1 MEDIDVL
8 LTDFYGKYNNE
19 VLTEEKRNKIK
30 STYGTD
36 YNTLL
41 KDLYGKYAKEDIS
54 DEKISKIYA
63 TYGLKKKE
71 ESISPNTELVLEPKT
86 TTTSSD
92 LQEGVISEAELFPND
107 KKLTVQT
114 PKEKKSYLS
123 NLFTTLKGGLND
135 FNQMVTSIPESIYD
149 IFALPQNAVAW
160 ATGAKIETSSK
171 KFKDTYKIKNPMLDA
186 YQKEGEKLNK
196 EIESFNQE
204 NYESSSIYENIQ
216 KGNYTDALELTVSGV
231 VRSAP
236 VSVAMMIGGGTMKTA
251 DLMKTGTVVFLNQ
264 NKEEMDNENPDMS
277 EMEKTIKAIGLSGAE
292 TIFESLGTAKIGS
305 VYKDIIKKEGTE
317 KGAKIFR
324 EGLVN
329 AYKNAIKAYGVV
341 SGTVGE
347 MIEEGATQITQNMIK
362 GKPYM
367 EGVFDAMAIGG
378 ASGAA
383 MTAPISVINAK
394 NKIQKIIKEKQ
405 ASKTMS
411 NESKTKIDE
420 IDNAIETLDKD
431 LQQEIPDS
439 LKETLQ
445 ATKDK
450 LEQEKNNVIESDFEK
465 FKNLPQDQ
473 KEKLGDVEDKLD
485 ALKSE
490 YDEIENN
497 KNLSQ
502 ESKNIL
508 KKEKADQAKKLLQ
521 EKESLLQDDVK
532 ELPSK
537 EQIAIKE
544 EAIKILTEEKQQQ
557 GETDFKINDE
567 EITQKAIE
575 LSKTN
580 PALNETETSTEK
592 GKEQK
597 VLPIENNQEEI
608 TLDALKN
615 DLEGINLD
623 DEAEVETKKVD
634 TENTSLQ
641 ELEGKINNENNNFDF
656 TAKSG
661 NKVVDEKGEPI
672 TVYHTTNVKNI
683 KEFKTSGEI
692 ETLGGRVKNEGAYF
706 TPKKGEYANKGGEE
720 YAVQISI
727 KNPYITTDQIESAI
741 ISPKKKAELVSKG
754 HDGVILM
761 RNGKAAEY
769 IVFDKSQIKLENQT
783 NKETQQKQEVD
794 TKKESVSE
802 LPISNK
808 SSEQEIFD
816 FVNKDLENKKET
828 SKNGNTFI
836 RGEKDGVKYDIQQTS
851 EGNWR
856 VTRIIDKEGK
866 KVYDYIDEIRNETKT
881 QRNIVDDEKVQSRVG
896 INDNK
901 SKDNKVQSAFDN
913 RTGQGEVEVKEGN
926 NTYSI
931 KKESGVLVVKNEKGQ
946 SPSKVTERKILRKYA
961 EDFDFTNG
969 ETYQIP
975 KGATETDILNI
986 DNEIANNS
994 NNPAELAE
1002 VALRTKTNEFINENA
1017 DTDAIQIIEY
1027 IQGNVKRGK
1036 KGDKG
1041 NDGSYVNESDSNNI
1055 TNAIAKTYLKSDG
1068 RGLDVLAQELSNDMG
1083 KEITIQ
1089 DIIDVI
1095 EMYPNGINDV
1105 KKEVRDLYSNPAKKR
1120 FSELTGLPSTDWY
1133 LQKAI
1138 EQAIAKEKLNQ
1149 ELYNNYLLTLTDAE
1163 MQLLN
1168 QEKTDYEKTTYQGS
1182 ESGNEFANTKDSKKE
1197 SRVREIIDTKDGGKE
1212 QIPESI
1218 NLDSKTLINTDNIDA
1233 VYNYFDQID
1242 KYLSDYGK
1250 NNLSSVIIPIPV
1262 LQAAIKAMKLA
1273 VKTAK
1278 VGADI
1283 INAGYKAIIESDWYK
1298 NQNNQEEIKTTIN
1311 DFLKNPTA
1319 ELFDAI
1325 SNKEKN
1331 KSDKRAEKLKAT
1343 TQRLRNQRN
1352 NLIDYKKALIDD
1364 IYDRLKLESLDRLNN
1379 SFKKGIF
1386 KKINGAKTIEA
1397 VDKLADEIDNR
1408 IATEVKK
1415 AIDAKIDK
1423 ILREPKTFLKSING
1437 KPKANKVD
1445 NDTRKIFNSI
1455 IGYFNYSIPELE
1467 KIKSTY
1473 ESNYSQSN
1481 LDSDIDNVI
1490 AVESVLQL
1498 KQADELLSINEQ
1510 EKQDRADAI
1519 SKRRIDKT
1527 IQIPK
1532 INKALQTQ
1540 RILKSI
1546 ELKENAFNDFDAF
1559 LNEGKFKLKE
1569 LVKAEAERL
1578 KNIIEFSVDET
1589 NHRFNKPTKDTKTA
1603 VEYQEYT
1610 TNRFVKF
1617 LSKIKNLKEKIVN
1630 PALLT
1635 FEYVFGYIDHKNNHG
1650 EGKMYNH
1657 FYKNGV
1663 IESEGNH
1670 SKDRAEIQKEIADK
1684 LTEIFKKRI
1693 GDNFF
1698 TKGYKKHKFQKE
1710 VVEKKL
1716 NTGIRKLE
1724 NGERSSQDFPMSYDN
1739 ALAIYQMSKMEENLD
1754 ALELQGFDTV
1764 ALQQLKD
1771 FLGTD
1776 FVAWGDFM
1784 TDFLKSKHAKYN
1796 EVYKAILRTDLPF
1809 TENYFPTK
1817 RDKSEIKV
1825 EINVGDA
1832 QFSLPGVGNGHLKSK
1847 VNSTIKL
1854 DEGASAFNMFQEYI
1868 NSMENFHHYARLS
1881 KDLNAILSNKEFKN
1895 NVEKYDKNAY
1905 DSLISVSHKVLGS
1918 KQQTKIE
1925 KNTNLS
1931 WIYTINSG
1939 ISVGYIA
1946 YRFFTAFKQL
1956 GSLPAYLEQAD
1967 NFKIKYDGKDYFI
1980 PLVGGTLFL
1989 GKMGGKLLNPI
2000 AWRNNMKFFRENSNS
2015 YAERLRQGSIG
2026 DEFVLNL
2033 LNSNNDKLANKVI
2046 KKYVRIGM
2054 KPNQAIDALTIAIGG
2069 KVYYDQQYK
2078 KYIKIM
2084 PKTEAHQ
2091 KAVRDFDVLYRT
2103 TQQSASKSELSELQL
2118 NKGGIASFIT
2128 VFKNSQFGYMRRIFA
2143 SGNNITKRYKRGK
2156 EKYLKQGF
2164 SESKA
2169 TWKAYS
2175 ELKNIETYNDVSNM
2189 VLFATVLPVVWAI
2202 ISKIPK
2208 ILTEGWDD
2216 EEDDK
2221 EVLRSAV
2228 LGGLEGF
2235 PLINDISVFAY
2246 NKAVLEKNWKFES
2259 AIWIKEMQDMLTD
2272 VQKVHDEYDIFSK
2285 EILFVYATELLKWKG
2300 VNFDTQK
2307 NIYDGLE
2314 ELFLDNDADGFDIQ
2328 SIMKIMNAPKVSREK
2343 KENKKEEKK
2352 PVAIPWSTR

>member
-1 MEDIDVL
+1 V
-8 LTDFYGKYNNE
+8 
-19 VLTEEKRNKIK
+19 
-30 STYGTD
+30 
-36 YNTLL
+36 
-41 KDLYGKYAKEDIS
+41 
-54 DEKISKIYA
+54 
-63 TYGLKKKE
+63 
-71 ESISPNTELVLEPKT
+71 
-86 TTTSSD
+86 
-92 LQEGVISEAELFPND
+92 
-107 KKLTVQT
+107 VQ
-114 PKEKKSYLS
+114 
-123 NLFTTLKGGLND
+123 
-135 FNQMVTSIPESIYD
+135 
-149 IFALPQNAVAW
+149 
-160 ATGAKIETSSK
+160 
-171 KFKDTYKIKNPMLDA
+171 
-186 YQKEGEKLNK
+186 
-196 EIESFNQE
+196 
-204 NYESSSIYENIQ
+204 
-216 KGNYTDALELTVSGV
+216 SGV
-231 VRSAP
+231 
-236 VSVAMMIGGGTMKTA
+236 
-251 DLMKTGTVVFLNQ
+251 
-264 NKEEMDNENPDMS
+264 
-277 EMEKTIKAIGLSGAE
+277 
-292 TIFESLGTAKIGS
+292 
-305 VYKDIIKKEGTE
+305 
-317 KGAKIFR
+317 
-324 EGLVN
+324 
-329 AYKNAIKAYGVV
+329 
-341 SGTVGE
+341 
-347 MIEEGATQITQNMIK
+347 
-362 GKPYM
+362 
-367 EGVFDAMAIGG
+367 
-378 ASGAA
+378 
-383 MTAPISVINAK
+383 
-394 NKIQKIIKEKQ
+394 
-405 ASKTMS
+405 
-411 NESKTKIDE
+411 
-420 IDNAIETLDKD
+420 
-431 LQQEIPDS
+431 
-439 LKETLQ
+439 
-445 ATKDK
+445 
-450 LEQEKNNVIESDFEK
+450 
-465 FKNLPQDQ
+465 
-473 KEKLGDVEDKLD
+473 
-485 ALKSE
+485 
-490 YDEIENN
+490 
-497 KNLSQ
+497 
-502 ESKNIL
+502 
-508 KKEKADQAKKLLQ
+508 
-521 EKESLLQDDVK
+521 
-532 ELPSK
+532 
-537 EQIAIKE
+537 
-544 EAIKILTEEKQQQ
+544 
-557 GETDFKINDE
+557 
-567 EITQKAIE
+567 
-575 LSKTN
+575 
-580 PALNETETSTEK
+580 
-592 GKEQK
+592 
-597 VLPIENNQEEI
+597 
-608 TLDALKN
+608 
-615 DLEGINLD
+615 
-623 DEAEVETKKVD
+623 
-634 TENTSLQ
+634 
-641 ELEGKINNENNNFDF
+641 
-656 TAKSG
+656 
-661 NKVVDEKGEPI
+661 
-672 TVYHTTNVKNI
+672 
-683 KEFKTSGEI
+683 
-692 ETLGGRVKNEGAYF
+692 
-706 TPKKGEYANKGGEE
+706 
-720 YAVQISI
+720 
-727 KNPYITTDQIESAI
+727 
-741 ISPKKKAELVSKG
+741 
-754 HDGVILM
+754 
-761 RNGKAAEY
+761 
-769 IVFDKSQIKLENQT
+769 
-783 NKETQQKQEVD
+783 
-794 TKKESVSE
+794 
-802 LPISNK
+802 
-808 SSEQEIFD
+808 
-816 FVNKDLENKKET
+816 
-828 SKNGNTFI
+828 
-836 RGEKDGVKYDIQQTS
+836 
-851 EGNWR
+851 
-856 VTRIIDKEGK
+856 
-866 KVYDYIDEIRNETKT
+866 
-881 QRNIVDDEKVQSRVG
+881 
-896 INDNK
+896 
-901 SKDNKVQSAFDN
+901 DN
-913 RTGQGEVEVKEGN
+913 RTGQSPIEIKEGN

-946 SPSKVTERKILRKYA
+946 IPSKATERKILRKYA

-975 KGATETDILNI
+975 KGATENDVANI

-1002 VALRTKTNEFINENA
+1002 VALRTKTNEFINKNS
-1017 DTDAIQIIEY
+1017 DTDAIEIIEY
-1027 IQGNVKRGK
+1027 VQGKVKRGK
-1036 KGDKG
+1036 KGRNG

-1055 TNAIAKTYLKSDG
+1055 TNSIAKTYLKSDG
-1068 RGLDVLAQELSNDMG
+1068 RGLDVLAQELSDNMG

-1089 DIIDVI
+1089 DIIEVI

-1105 KKEVRDLYSNPAKKR
+1105 EKEVRDLYSNPAKTR
-1120 FSELTGLPSTDWY
+1120 FSELTGFPSSDWY

-1138 EQAIAKEKLNQ
+1138 EQAIEKEKLNEKNELDYLNNFTEEELLSLEQ
-1149 ELYNNYLLTLTDAE
+1149 E
-1163 MQLLN
+1163 QI
-1168 QEKTDYEKTTYQGS
+1168 DYEKTINQ
-1182 ESGNEFANTKDSKKE
+1182 GNEIVSETPDTKKNENK
-1197 SRVREIIDTKDGGKE
+1197 SRVQEKSDTNDGGKE

-1233 VYNYFDQID
+1233 VYDYFDQID

-1250 NNLSSVIIPIPV
+1250 KNLSSVIIPIPV

-1298 NQNNQEEIKTTIN
+1298 NQNNQEDIKSSIN
-1311 DFLKNPTA
+1311 DFLKNPTT

-1325 SNKEKN
+1325 ANKEKS
-1331 KSDKRAEKLKAT
+1331 KSNKRAENLKAT

-1423 ILREPKTFLKSING
+1423 ILREPKTFLKSLNG

-1455 IGYFNYSIPELE
+1455 LGYFNYSIPELE

-1481 LDSDIDNVI
+1481 LDSDIDNVV
-1490 AVESVLQL
+1490 AVEAVLQL

-1519 SKRRIDKT
+1519 AKRRTDKT
-1527 IQIPK
+1527 VQIPK

-1546 ELKENAFNDFDAF
+1546 ELKQNAFNDFDAF
-1559 LNEGKFKLKE
+1559 LNEGKYKLKE

-1578 KNIIEFSVDET
+1578 KDIIEFSAEET
-1589 NHRFNKPTKDTKTA
+1589 NHRFNKPTKDTKTS
-1603 VEYQEYT
+1603 VEYQAYT
-1610 TNRFVKF
+1610 NNRFVKF
-1617 LSKIKNLKEKIVN
+1617 LSKIKDLKNKILD

-1663 IESEGNH
+1663 IEAEGNH
-1670 SKDRAEIQKEIADK
+1670 AKDKAAIEKEISDK

-1693 GDNFF
+1693 GYNFF
-1698 TKGYKKHKFQKE
+1698 TKGYKKHRFQKE
-1710 VVEKKL
+1710 VTEVKTK
-1716 NTGIRKLE
+1716 TGIRKYE
-1724 NGERSSQDFPMSYDN
+1724 NDERSDQDFPMSYDN

-1754 ALELQGFDTV
+1754 ALELQGFDAI
-1764 ALQQLKD
+1764 ALEKLKD

-1817 RDKSEIKV
+1817 RDKSEIRMEV
-1825 EINVGDA
+1825 NVGDT
-1832 QFSLPGVGNGHLKSK
+1832 QFSLPNVGNGHLKSK

-1854 DEGASAFNMFQEYI
+1854 DERASAFNMFQGYI

-1881 KDLNAILSNKEFKN
+1881 KDLNAILSNKQFKN

-1905 DSLISVSHKVLGS
+1905 DSLISASHKVLGS
-1918 KQQTKIE
+1918 KQQSKID

-1931 WIYTINSG
+1931 WIYTLNSG

-1980 PLVGGTLFL
+1980 PLVGGTIFL

-2000 AWRNNMKFFRENSNS
+2000 AWRNNMKFFKENSKS
-2015 YAERLRQGSIG
+2015 YSDRLRKGSIG

-2033 LNSNNDKLANKVI
+2033 LNANNDKLANKVM
-2046 KKYVRIGM
+2046 KKYVQIGM

-2069 KVYYDQQYK
+2069 KVYYNQQYK

-2084 PKTEAHQ
+2084 PKSEAHER
-2091 KAVRDFDVLYRT
+2091 AIRDFDVLYRT

-2118 NKGGIASFIT
+2118 NKGGLASFIT

-2143 SGNNITKRYKRGK
+2143 SGNNIAKRYKRGK
-2156 EKYLKQGF
+2156 EKYLNQGL

-2235 PLINDISVFAY
+2235 PLINDISIFAY
-2246 NKAVLEKNWKFES
+2246 NKAVLDKNWRFES

-2272 VQKVHDEYDIFSK
+2272 VKKVHEEYEIFSK

-2300 VNFDTQK
+2300 VNFDTQE

-2314 ELFLDNDADGFDIQ
+2314 ELFLDNDMDGFDIQ

-2343 KENKKEEKK
+2343 
-2352 PVAIPWSTR
+2352 